1 MVRAEQP
8 TLVVSAS
15 LTLFLSSLANPRQH
29 SPTASFD
36 LLLPPMTHT
45 QANTEQE
52 FTIQPHPAKDNVPPP
67 NFPGSDAEATPG
79 LGGAPTLQ
87 HLHDPSRPENIMG
100 GRGNAPHVPD
110 NDKLQNLEQ
119 PKSREELRKLQAS
132 LNEEGAAGEL

>member
-1 MVRAEQP
+1 MYSHDPSLQ
-8 TLVVSAS
+8 AS
-15 LTLFLSSLANPRQH
+15 NDQ
-29 SPTASFD
+29 
-36 LLLPPMTHT
+36 
-45 QANTEQE
+45 NTEQE
-52 FTIQPHPAKDNVPPP
+52 FTIQPHPAKDNVSPP

-87 HLHDPSRPENIMG
+87 HLHDPSRAENVFG